1 MDDKPRNDWL
11 MRQFAKLDI
20 QLVIRPSDFNRFQE
34 KLRKGAMQIYFLGWN
49 ADYPDPENFFFL
61 LSGSEAKV
69 ATGGENAANYVNSE
83 YDRLFAEMKYMDD
96 TPQRAEIIR
105 RMNRVLQEDAPWIF
119 GFHPKN
125 YTLAHAWLYNRKPHD
140 VANNTLK
147 YQRIDVAERA
157 RLRHE
162 WNAPVLWPLAL
173 AGVALASIAVPAVLA
188 YRRRERGTARN
199 T

>member
-1 MDDKPRNDWL
+1 M
-11 MRQFAKLDI
+11 
-20 QLVIRPSDFNRFQE
+20 
-34 KLRKGAMQIYFLGWN
+34 
-49 ADYPDPENFFFL
+49 
-61 LSGSEAKV
+61 
-69 ATGGENAANYVNSE
+69 
-83 YDRLFAEMKYMDD
+83 
-96 TPQRAEIIR
+96 
-105 RMNRVLQEDAPWIF
+105 
-119 GFHPKN
+119 
-125 YTLAHAWLYNRKPHD
+125 
-140 VANNTLK
+140 ANNTLK